1 MTLDNLKIGKCGRVI
16 QIDKNA
22 KLYRRFLDI
31 GIIEGTKL
39 ECVLES
45 PAKDPKA
52 YFIRGTVIALR
63 NEDARGIKII
73 EEVIKDNGT

>member
-1 MTLDNLKIGKCGRVI
+1 MTLDCLKVGKIGEVI
-16 QIDKNA
+16 EVKKTS

-31 GIIEGTKL
+31 GIINGTKI

-52 YFIRGTVIALR
+52 YFIRGTVIAIR
-63 NEDARGIKII
+63 NEDAQDINVI
-73 EEVIKDNGT
+73 EEALE

>member
-1 MTLDNLKIGKCGRVI
+1 MTLDCLKVGKIGEVI
-16 QIDKNA
+16 EVKKTS

-31 GIIEGTKL
+31 GIINGTKI

-52 YFIRGTVIALR
+52 YFIRGTVIAIR
-63 NEDARGIKII
+63 NEDAQDINII
-73 EEVIKDNGT
+73 EEALE